1 MTDKADICPVPGCN
15 EDIARIDMTEKD
27 RNAAIRRCQENES
40 SCFFVKQCEALGPDM
55 IDKILDK
62 VEADGGGRIDM
73 FAALIRIHEAT
84 NA

>member
-1 MTDKADICPVPGCN
+1 MTDKVDICPVHGCN
-15 EDIARIDMTEKD
+15 EDIARIDMTEKN

-40 SCFFVKQCEALGPDM
+40 SCFFAKQCEALGSDM

-73 FAALIRIHEAT
+73 FAVLIRIHEAT